1 MTNDV
6 NRLTIQSNKITLGRT
21 NFSLMQKRII
31 LAIVES
37 VSPHLKKSINKE
49 PGREVSFQPLLYNDI
64 SKIKYKA
71 SDLGVDKT
79 NYDQIRN
86 ALETLTEKKLFI
98 ETKEM
103 EMSTRFILKWKFEKR
118 SRYFEVTIDQELFQ
132 FLLIDPKSGYTTFQT
147 KVALSLGSIYASKIY
162 ELLAMWRNVD
172 TFNITIA
179 ELRRLTDTQ
188 DKYLK
193 YDNFKKRVLE
203 VAKQQL
209 EESND
214 TDLKFDYKELK
225 KGENRLFKFFIYKT
239 KNAHDSIGAKTAKEN
254 PPSLRWNFSDKFI
267 AKIKAYGI
275 EVKGRNYDLFVSL
288 GKKIGE
294 DILLEE
300 IERIHSYAQNNAN
313 PKAYLIKSLKNLLV
327 MPVEIDFKAP
337 TGTNTDK
344 STDTIED
351 RKRVAENARKSEPV
365 NISEVL
371 KGALT
376 SFDFIQ

>member
-1 MTNDV
+1 MTNDT

-21 NFSLMQKRII
+21 NFSLMQKRIV

-37 VSPHLKKSINKE
+37 VSPHLKRSINKE
-49 PGREVSFQPLLYNDI
+49 PGREVSFQPLLYDDI
-64 SKIKYKA
+64 CKITYKA

-79 NYDQIRN
+79 NYDEIRN
-86 ALETLTEKKLFI
+86 ALETLTDKKLFI

-103 EMSTRFILKWKFEKR
+103 ELSTRFVLKWKFEKR
-118 SRYFEVTIDQELFQ
+118 SSYFEVTIDRELFQ

-172 TFNITIA
+172 SFNITIA

-203 VAKQQL
+203 VAKLQL
-209 EESND
+209 EESSD

-239 KNAHDSIGAKTAKEN
+239 KNAHDSISAKSAREN
-254 PPSLRWNFSDKFI
+254 PPSLKWDFSDKFV

-275 EVKGRNYDLFVSL
+275 EVRGKNYDLFVNL
-288 GKKIGE
+288 GKKMGE
-294 DILLEE
+294 DVLLEE
-300 IERIHSYAQNNAN
+300 IERIHSYAQKNAN

-327 MPVEIDFKAP
+327 MPEMIDFKAS
-337 TGTNTDK
+337 TGTIKEK
-344 STDTIED
+344 STDSIDD
-351 RKRVAENARKSEPV
+351 RKRIAENARKSEPV
-365 NISEVL
+365 NISEIL
-371 KGALT
+371 GGALK
-376 SFDFIQ
+376 SFNI